1 MRSQPGK
8 YESGIHYSAPVEAR
22 ECGRFNPPGGQIAVL
37 YAADAS
43 ITAMAEMY
51 GRRCQLEGSVIYPES
66 VLDRHYLCAVETL
79 RTVKVIDMIEILQY
93 MHIPFSDLEG
103 EDYRLPQWLMA
114 RLYAD
119 YGETFDGIAYDS
131 RHRRYKKCY
140 AFWRQPGRT
149 IPFRDTP
156 GGMWTLRE
164 YKEYDSAI
172 FPSGWAESYMTGEA
186 LLEEGLNFQIAS
198 DPY

>member
-43 ITAMAEMY
+43 ITAMAEVY
-51 GRRCQLEGSVIYPES
+51 GRTCQLEGSVIYPES
-66 VLDRHYLCAVETL
+66 VLDQHYLCAVETL
-79 RTVKVIDMIEILQY
+79 MTVKVIDIIGLLQC

-114 RLYAD
+114 RLYGVSLD
-119 YGETFDGIAYDS
+119 IEHY
-131 RHRRYKKCY
+131 C
-140 AFWRQPGRT
+140 
-149 IPFRDTP
+149 
-156 GGMWTLRE
+156 TLRFFFDLCTLAGLSRR
-164 YKEYDSAI
+164 K
-172 FPSGWAESYMTGEA
+172 FPEA
-186 LLEEGLNFQIAS
+186 GIRLLFQI
-198 DPY
+198 